1 MLKHAESIRLSYKEL
16 YKYLKANGSKADSV
30 PAASIRGAGHRDV
43 HPFAGRFDFHP
54 VRPGITLVV
63 MDVYAA
69 HETEMFGTLPKPFFG
84 ICMVLEGRSRHQIV
98 RSEGKRSEL
107 TFNPGENVITAYPAT
122 ESRWH
127 VEGGLRHRMVELQ
140 IDGEYSEKLIE
151 EWSLSRRHP
160 YASLMSDGTA
170 PDNAIRTALPP
181 ALESIAYQILNC
193 SFEGSARDLFLEAK
207 ALEAMAHQLAHPE
220 PTGLSQKRTISEPD
234 TEKLHEARRIL
245 ETEYSD
251 PPSLLQL
258 AHRVGLNDFKL
269 KRGFREL
276 FGTTVFG
283 HVRDLRLQKARA
295 LLESGDMNV
304 SEAAVTVGY
313 SCFGHF
319 AAAFKKKFGI
329 LPKEAK

>member
-1 MLKHAESIRLSYKEL
+1 MLKQADSIRLSYKEL
-16 YKYLKANGSKADSV
+16 YKYLKANSSKTDNV
-30 PAASIRGAGHRDV
+30 AGTEARATGHGDV

-69 HETEMFGTLPKPFFG
+69 HKTEMFGTLPKPFFG

-107 TFNPGENVITAYPAT
+107 TFNPGENIITAYPAT

-127 VEGGLRHRMVELQ
+127 VEGGRRHRMVELQ

-151 EWSLSRRHP
+151 EWSLSSRHP
-160 YASLMSDGTA
+160 YASLMSDGNV
-170 PDNAIRTALPP
+170 PDNAIRNALPP
-181 ALESIAYQILNC
+181 ALEGIAHQILNC
-193 SFEGSARDLFLEAK
+193 PFEGSARDLFLEAK
-207 ALEAMAHQLAHPE
+207 ALEAMAYQLAYFGSTDRSPE
-220 PTGLSQKRTISEPD
+220 RAISGLD
-234 TEKLHEARRIL
+234 AEKLHAARRIL

-295 LLESGDMNV
+295 LLESGNMNV
-304 SEAAVTVGY
+304 SEAAVAVGY